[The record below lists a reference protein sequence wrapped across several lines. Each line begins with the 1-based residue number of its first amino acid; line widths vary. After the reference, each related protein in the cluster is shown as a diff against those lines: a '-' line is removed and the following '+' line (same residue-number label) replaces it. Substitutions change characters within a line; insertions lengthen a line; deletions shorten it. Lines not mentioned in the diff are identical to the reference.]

1 MEQDGVV
8 PMGLPHMFRNVI
20 LQGAEDRVERGSV
33 EVVTS
38 PSQQLSQ
45 TPVRMRQREIPD
57 VLRM

>member
-8 PMGLPHMFRNVI
+8 PMGLPHMFQDVI

-33 EVVTS
+33 EVGTS

-45 TPVRMRQREIPD
+45 IPVRMRQQEIPD

>member
-1 MEQDGVV
+1 MV
-8 PMGLPHMFRNVI
+8 PMGLPHMFQNVI

-45 TPVRMRQREIPD
+45 IPVRMRQQEIPD